1 MILAGDMG
9 GTKTNLAL
17 FESGRE
23 RPTVVDMK
31 RFETAAYSD
40 PGAMIEDFLGQHP
53 GETVT
58 SACLAVAGPVVDGR
72 SHLTNVSWALSQE
85 DLARRFGWRRCL
97 LRNDLEATIQAIPL
111 LKNSETASLHDA
123 RPAPHGTLG
132 VLAPGTGLGA
142 ALGLKRNGGVIALA
156 SEAGHGDFTPLD
168 EDGLSLWRYLAAREK
183 PVCLEHILSGPGL
196 HRLYEWR
203 RAMGDAHP
211 DPATAKAIEES
222 QDPSARISA
231 LALQGEDP
239 VCAKAL
245 TYFVRYLG
253 GRRRQ
258 PGPDGHDPGRHLPGR
273 RHRTQNFAQTPGQSF
288 RRRLLRQGC
297 FWRPAEDDSRRGDS
311 DRQSAAAG
319 RGLDGPCGRDRLS
332 PPRRSG
338 RKRRRGLSFPSGR
351 SAGLQIPERRPAG

>member
-17 FESGRE
+17 FESGRN
-23 RPTVVDMK
+23 RPRTVDIK
-31 RFETAAYSD
+31 RFETAAYPD

-53 GETVT
+53 GQTVT

-123 RPAPHGTLG
+123 RPAPHSTLG

-142 ALGLKRNGGVIALA
+142 ALALKRNGDIIALA

-203 RAMGDAHP
+203 RAMGDVHP

-222 QDPSARISA
+222 QDPSARISS

-239 VCAKAL
+239 VCVKAL

-253 GRRRQ
+253 
-258 PGPDGHDPGRHLPGR
+258 
-273 RHRTQNFAQTPGQSF
+273 
-288 RRRLLRQGC
+288 
-297 FWRPAEDDSRRGDS
+297 
-311 DRQSAAAG
+311 AAAG
-319 RGLDGPCGRDRLS
+319 NLALTAMTRGGIYL
-332 PPRRSG
+332 
-338 RKRRRGLSFPSGR
+338 
-351 SAGLQIPERRPAG
+351 AGGIAPKILPKLQGDLFEDAFCDKAAFGDLLKTIPVEVILTDKAPLLGAAWTALAAEND